1 MWAVCFV
8 FKKNRILRAMCEFS
22 VWFLCIF
29 VCVTESLSEIQQWN
43 IHVCSY
49 GQIYFFLGF
58 WATSSH
64 GRKGIKEV
72 TKELLGVKSQLC
84 VCIFKLLILK
94 NFKHTQRE
102 NGKINSCVFI
112 PILITLFVFNS
123 N

>member
-29 VCVTESLSEIQQWN
+29 VCVTESVSEIQQWN
-43 IHVCSY
+43 IHVCSC

-58 WATSSH
+58 WAASSH

-84 VCIFKLLILK
+84 VYF
-94 NFKHTQRE
+94 
-102 NGKINSCVFI
+102 
-112 PILITLFVFNS
+112 
-123 N
+123 